1 MTPRW
6 WVAHIVLAALVF
18 AAWQAGLLMRAWAA
32 DQTYLTVAI
41 AGLWLLGIAA
51 SGRRDWRAVAWLAA
65 RCFQVGLIGTVV
77 GFIIALSGVD
87 PARADDLNATKEMVA
102 ILIAG
107 MSTALY
113 TTLLGAL
120 ANLWLRLVQFLLEGD
135 SARER
140 FVA

>member
-6 WVAHIVLAALVF
+6 WLAHIVLAALGF
-18 AAWQAGLLMRAWAA
+18 AAWQAGLVARAWHA
-32 DQTYLTVAI
+32 DQTHLTAAI
-41 AGLWLLGIAA
+41 AVLWLLGIAA
-51 SGRRDWRAVAWLAA
+51 TARQDWRAVAWLAA

-87 PARADDLNATKEMVA
+87 PARADDLDATRVMVA
-102 ILIAG
+102 TLIAG
-107 MSTALY
+107 MSTALF

-120 ANLWLRLVQFLLEGD
+120 ANLWLRAVQFHFED
-135 SARER
+135 HEDRAR